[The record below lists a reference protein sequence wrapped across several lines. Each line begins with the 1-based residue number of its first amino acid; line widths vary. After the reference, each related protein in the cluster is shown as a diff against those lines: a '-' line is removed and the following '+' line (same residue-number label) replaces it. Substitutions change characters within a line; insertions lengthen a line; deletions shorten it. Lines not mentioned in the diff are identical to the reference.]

1 MISQDP
7 TSKYPTP
14 LQPTAS
20 RLPLQETST
29 GNLNA
34 LAHSLSGIVREY
46 PGPSILIG
54 AGLAW
59 MFVSRE
65 SRKGQPLPERLRDRA
80 IARKDS
86 LQAAAG
92 DAREHLLESA
102 GEARDSLREAAHN
115 AKEQTMDRLGE
126 AKLSAEERLERA
138 RNSLHDTAENARTSL
153 HGGAEKTREV
163 YQSLLQENPLL
174 LGAVA
179 AALGLSIGMLLPA
192 TEPEDRV
199 LGPTRD
205 NLLDQARSIVDNARQ
220 AAVESLRFGAEN
232 VKAHLEEAAHDAK
245 ATLTESLEVA
255 KEVVKDEF
263 EQAKESA
270 SESTAS
276 GIEFDSDRPL
286 SHTDEVRPDPIV

>member
-7 TSKYPTP
+7 IQYPTP
-14 LQPTAS
+14 LQSTAS
-20 RLPLQETST
+20 GLPLQQTSA
-29 GNLNA
+29 GNLGA
-34 LAHSLSGIVREY
+34 LAQSVSNIVREY
-46 PGPSILIG
+46 PGPSVLIG

-80 IARKDS
+80 IARKDR
-86 LQAAAG
+86 LQQAAG
-92 DAREHLLESA
+92 DAKEHLLESA

-115 AKEQTMDRLGE
+115 AKEQTMDRLDE

-138 RNSLHDTAENARTSL
+138 RNSLHDQAEIARTSL
-153 HGGAEKTREV
+153 NEGAEKTREV

-205 NLLDQARSIVDNARQ
+205 SLLDQARAIVDNARQ

-232 VKAHLEEAAHDAK
+232 VKAHLEEAAHEAK
-245 ATLTESLEVA
+245 VTLTDTLEST
-255 KEVVKDEF
+255 KEVVKEEL
-263 EQAKESA
+263 EQAKEEDSD
-270 SESTAS
+270 SEITF
-276 GIEFDSDRPL
+276 EPDRPL
-286 SHTDEVRPDPIV
+286 SYTDEVRPDPIV